1 MAFDFPQINPVALS
15 LGPLEIHWYALAYV
29 VGFIVAWRLAIHICK
44 LDKDDPQ
51 YRPNG
56 YDIDDYLTW
65 AILGVLLGGRIGY
78 VLFYNLPTYFD
89 NPLEALKV
97 WHGGMSFHGGV
108 IGVVTSLVLYSKI
121 KKVPFWR
128 LADVA
133 AAVTPLGFFLGRL
146 ANFVNGELYGRVTDV
161 SWGVV
166 FPRGGDEPRHP
177 SQLYEAATEGLL
189 LFILLFALIHVP
201 AVRKR
206 TGTVSALFMLGY
218 GLFRFGCE
226 FFREPDVQLG
236 FIVEQVTM
244 GQILCVPMI
253 LAGLVFYVMAGR
265 KAKTANV

>member
-1 MAFDFPQINPVALS
+1 MAFDFPKINPVALS

-146 ANFVNGELYGRVTDV
+146 ANFVNGELYGRVTD
-161 SWGVV
+161 
-166 FPRGGDEPRHP
+166 
-177 SQLYEAATEGLL
+177 
-189 LFILLFALIHVP
+189 
-201 AVRKR
+201 
-206 TGTVSALFMLGY
+206 
-218 GLFRFGCE
+218 
-226 FFREPDVQLG
+226 
-236 FIVEQVTM
+236 
-244 GQILCVPMI
+244 
-253 LAGLVFYVMAGR
+253 
-265 KAKTANV
+265 

>member
-1 MAFDFPQINPVALS
+1 MSIPFPNIDPVALS
-15 LGPLEIHWYALAYV
+15 LGPLQIHWYALAYV
-29 VGFIVAWRLAIHICK
+29 VGFIAAWRLAIHIVK
-44 LDKDDPQ
+44 RDSDDPN
-51 YRPNG
+51 YRPNT
-56 YDIDDYLTW
+56 YDIDDFISW

-78 VLFYNLPTYFD
+78 VLFYNLPTYLD
-89 NPLEALKV
+89 NPAEALKI

-108 IGVVTSLVLYSKI
+108 IGVITALILFTKF

-133 AAVTPLGFFLGRL
+133 AAVTPLGFLLGRM
-146 ANFVNGELYGRVTDV
+146 ANFINGELYGRVTDV

-166 FPRGGDEPRHP
+166 FPRGGDDPRHP

-189 LFILLFALIHVP
+189 LFIILFALIHVKSIR
-201 AVRKR
+201 ARA
-206 TGTVSALFMLGY
+206 GTVAAFFMLGY

-226 FFREPDVQLG
+226 FYREPDVQLG

-253 LAGLVFYVMAGR
+253 LTGLIIYVLAGKRNRV
-265 KAKTANV
+265 